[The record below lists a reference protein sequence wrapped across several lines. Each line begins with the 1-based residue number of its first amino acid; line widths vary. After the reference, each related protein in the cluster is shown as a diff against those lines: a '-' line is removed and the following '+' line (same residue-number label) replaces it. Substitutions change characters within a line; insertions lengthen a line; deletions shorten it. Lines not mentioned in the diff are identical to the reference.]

1 MLVELNSTSTYVHV
15 ICVYVRVHW
24 VCMHIQAT
32 CFDISIDCTLQAL
45 EATAAAP
52 SSECGE
58 GEMTASISNGTLCY
72 TGLTPGSTATYS
84 CDKGYELSEGNGPLV
99 CQDDGTWDGPAPTC
113 VEGII

>member
-1 MLVELNSTSTYVHV
+1 MRIELYKHLHV
-15 ICVYVRVHW
+15 SYMYMCVYTYIL
-24 VCMHIQAT
+24 VCIS

-45 EATAAAP
+45 GVTAAAP

-58 GEMTASISNGTLCY
+58 EEITASISNGTLCY

-84 CDKGYELSEGNGPLV
+84 CDNGYELNGSGSLV
-99 CQDDGTWDGPAPTC
+99 CQDDGTWDGLAPTC